1 MRNLPSNVS
10 KHVFKRIQ
18 TKSSGSEISTNLIIA
33 RPETTLKHK
42 EFVDIQKIT
51 SLTGGSTF
59 GTAIAVEHSKWG
71 VNNTNIYTA
80 YTHDG
85 KITIMRAKPK
95 YRIEEHHW
103 IVTDNQIDD
112 VDDAMEVELCFD
124 GTMPIK
130 KAGDMEFITE
140 KDPWVFWIN
149 FDRECYAQ
157 KLGHPETRFRCA
169 EANCMG
175 ISAIRATWSE
185 IGRFDFGLCLFMLL
199 NGTIYYRQYIN
210 GEWYDAAPINFGPP
224 NTVYTHIRVTRTWDY
239 RVCIQAKDRE
249 EGKIYE
255 MFSQF
260 EGIGTRNI
268 EHARLETIDA
278 NPKVTELE
286 RQSYTTE
293 HGNSM
298 IKDGDASILKRWGMP
313 VYVETANT
321 VNDGTGNYG
330 KIIHA
335 TFDHPFVVSTAYNND
350 SNWILTDS
358 EGSTWTSISCNPD
371 SDGLGVTLRFRNF
384 NAAVGECVLHYEPGT
399 IATEIVASKAF
410 DYSFTPYGLDRDNLH
425 IPEVKEIF
433 NS

>member
-210 GEWYDAAPINFGPP
+210 GEWYDAAPINFGPE

-268 EHARLETIDA
+268 EHVKLDSIKAEGSTTGIKYHQAKSDDNNTTLTGTG
-278 NPKVTELE
+278 VTDS
-286 RQSYTTE
+286 RV
-293 HGNSM
+293 
-298 IKDGDASILKRWGMP
+298 RWGQP
-313 VYVETANT
+313 VYVISGNT
-321 VNDGTGNYG
+321 IDDGTGNFG
-330 KIIHA
+330 KLLHVR
-335 TFDHPFVVSTAYNND
+335 FDHPFVEETVAASGESWT
-350 SNWILTDS
+350 LTDS
-358 EGSTWTSISCNPD
+358 NGLMFNSTECFATSNTE
-371 SDGLGVTLRFRNF
+371 VTIRFRNF
-384 NAAVGECVLHYEPGT
+384 NLAVGECTLHYEPGT
-399 IATEIVASKAF
+399 IATEIVASRAF
-410 DYSFTPYGLDRDNLH
+410 DYIFTPEGLDKDNIH
-425 IPEVKEIF
+425 IPKVTEVYNE
-433 NS
+433 